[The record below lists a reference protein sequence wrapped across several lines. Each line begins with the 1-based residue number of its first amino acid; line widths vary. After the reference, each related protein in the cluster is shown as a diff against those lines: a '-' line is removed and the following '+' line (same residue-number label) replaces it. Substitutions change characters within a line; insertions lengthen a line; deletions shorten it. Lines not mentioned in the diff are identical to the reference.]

1 MAYVNKQI
9 RDNLKL
15 ILKDKIYYNAS
26 PLKIYIDHSSN
37 IQPNQCPCISIFSD
51 GFDNTENTL
60 GNKYGFRTLNIT
72 ASILLKAST
81 DIQDKLDDLCLQ
93 FESELLKD
101 KNTRTLNNLVK
112 SVSIVNMNYDFEEQ
126 ESNVAIAHYNLTIK
140 YNVLQSDPSSF
151 Y

>member
-26 PLKIYIDHSSN
+26 PLKIYIDHSDN
-37 IQPNQCPCISIFSD
+37 IQPNQCPCISILSD

-60 GNKYGFRTLNIT
+60 GNKYAFRTLNIT
-72 ASILLKAST
+72 ASILLKASSE
-81 DIQDKLDDLCLQ
+81 IQDKLDDLCLQ

-101 KNTRTLNNLVK
+101 KDTRTLNNLVK
-112 SVSIVNMNYDFEEQ
+112 SVSIVNMNYDFDQQ
-126 ESNVAIAHYNLTIK
+126 ENNVAIAHYNLIIK
-140 YNVLQSDPSSF
+140 YNVLQSNPSSF